1 MLTTWMVEA
10 TMSIQDWPQQERPRE
25 KLLKQ
30 GASVLSDAELLA
42 IFLRTGVTG
51 LSAIDLSREL
61 ILSYG
66 SLKALFAATESE
78 FCQARGLGPV
88 KYAQLQ
94 AVLEMGRRYFFEEM
108 AAKPVMGSAEA
119 AQKYVLSQIGHQPRE
134 IFACVF
140 LNSQYHVEHYEEMF
154 QGTLN
159 QAPVFPREIAKK
171 ALQLN
176 AAAVILAHN
185 HPSGVAEPSS
195 ADRDITE
202 LICDA
207 LALLDIRVLDH
218 FIIAKSRVYSF
229 AEHGIL

>member
-1 MLTTWMVEA
+1 
-10 TMSIQDWPQQERPRE
+10 MSIQDWPQQERPRE
-25 KLLKQ
+25 KLLNR
-30 GASVLSDAELLA
+30 GADALTDAELLA
-42 IFLRTGVTG
+42 IFLRTGVVG
-51 LSAIDLSREL
+51 LSAIDLARAL
-61 ILSYG
+61 IVEYG
-66 SLKALFAATESE
+66 SLKALFGASQQQ
-78 FCQARGLGPV
+78 FCQTKGLGPV

-94 AVLEMGRRYFFEEM
+94 AVLEMGRRYFWEEM
-108 AAKPVMGSAEA
+108 TAQPIMGSAEA
-119 AQKYVLSQIGHQPRE
+119 AQKYIVSKIGHQQRE
-134 IFACVF
+134 VFACVF

-154 QGTLN
+154 QGTYN
-159 QAPVFPREIAKK
+159 QSPVFPREIAKR

-185 HPSGVAEPSS
+185 HPSGVAEPSG

-218 FIIAKSRVYSF
+218 FIVGKTKVYSF